1 MIRRA
6 DKTLE
11 QRIADRIARKKGDV
25 FVRADFADLGG
36 YDQVGRGLRNLVKRG
51 KLVRVGYGLYAR
63 ADVSP
68 LSGKTI
74 PRKNLPALATEALR
88 KLNVETRPSRFAGAY
103 NSGRSEQVPTG
114 RRIAVKGR
122 ISRKIG
128 YDGKYVSFERFSGS
142 RSDRG

>member
-1 MIRRA
+1 MSRR
-6 DKTLE
+6 KGQTLE
-11 QRIADRIARKKGDV
+11 QRIAGRIARKKDNV

-36 YDQVGRGLRNLVKRG
+36 YDQVGRELRKLVRGG

-74 PRKNLPALATEALR
+74 PNKNLPALATETLR
-88 KLNVETRPSRFAGAY
+88 KLNVETRPSSHVRAY
-103 NSGRSEQVPTG
+103 NSGRSQQVPTG
-114 RRIAVKGR
+114 RMIAVKGR

-128 YDGKYVSFERFSGS
+128 YDGKYVSFERAS
-142 RSDRG
+142 